1 MKTICYLYILYFTV
15 AALSTHALAQ
25 TKAAKEGNFKLP
37 PYTKITLGNGLTVY
51 LMEQHEV
58 PLISVSAVFPAGALQ
73 DKNKS
78 GLASLT
84 ADALL
89 FGTKS
94 YTKDQIEETLD
105 FLGASINTYATREY
119 AGVNASF
126 LANHQDKVLPILKEI
141 VVNPVFNGEEF
152 TKKQTRL
159 AVELDQER
167 ESPRSVI
174 GTYFNRFVFGNHP
187 YGNPVSGIKTTVSA
201 LKVEDAKQFYT
212 SFYRPNGSVMAIVG
226 DFKTKDMEKKLETL
240 FKDWKP
246 NENGLVKPAEEP
258 MPIHQK
264 NRVLVINKDN
274 ATETTFYIGAPGVSR
289 NNPDYVAIQVI
300 NTILGGRFT
309 SWLNDE
315 LRVNSGLTYGASSR
329 FVPLKNAGTFV
340 ISTFTKSATT
350 TEAIDLALEVLNRL
364 HTKGVDDATLNS
376 AKNYIKGQFPPQYET
391 SGELA
396 DLLTSMFWYNFDESY
411 INTFQQKVDELTT
424 AKAREIINTYF
435 PKENLQFVMI
445 GKAAEIREKVKKYGE
460 VTQKEITADEF

>member
-1 MKTICYLYILYFTV
+1 MKTIYLYILCFVVFSTF
-15 AALSTHALAQ
+15 THAIAQ

-37 PYTKITLGNGLTVY
+37 PYTKVTLSNGLTVY

-58 PLISVSAVFPAGALQ
+58 PLINISAAFPAGALQ
-73 DKNKS
+73 DANKS

-119 AGVNASF
+119 AGVDASF
-126 LANHQDKVLPILKEI
+126 MANHQDKVLPILKEI
-141 VVNPVFNGEEF
+141 IVNPVFNPEEF
-152 TKKQTRL
+152 TKKQSRL
-159 AVELDQER
+159 AVELDQQR

-174 GTYFNRFVFGNHP
+174 STYFNRFVFGDHP
-187 YGNPVSGIKTTVSA
+187 YGNPVTGMKATVSA

-212 SFYRPNGSVMAIVG
+212 SFYRPNGSAIAIVG
-226 DFKTKDMEKKLETL
+226 DFNVKDMQKKLEGL
-240 FKDWKP
+240 FKDWKQK
-246 NENGLVKPAEEP
+246 ENGLIKSTEEP

-264 NRVLVINKDN
+264 NRVLLVNKDN
-274 ATETTFYIGAPGVSR
+274 ATETTFYIGAPGINR

-315 LRVNSGLTYGASSR
+315 LRVNSGLTYGARSS
-329 FVPLKNAGTFV
+329 FTPLKNAGTFA
-340 ISTFTKSATT
+340 ISTFTKTATT
-350 TEAIDLALEVLNRL
+350 TQAIDLALEVLNRL
-364 HTKGVDDATLNS
+364 HTKGVDEATLNS

-396 DLLTSMFWYNFDESY
+396 SLLTSMFWYNFDESY
-411 INTFQQKVDELTT
+411 INSFQQKVDELTT
-424 AKAREIINTYF
+424 AKAKEIINKYF

-445 GKAAEIREKVKKYGE
+445 GKAAEIRDQVKKYGE
-460 VTQKEITADEF
+460 ITQKEITADEF